1 MKRQET
7 RGSFTVSPTIFWIDV
22 SILVFGWWN
31 LKREVNIYL
40 NFFTIHGI
48 LAFISYNFWMVD
60 PAVPIHFLKCF
71 NFEQS
76 SLIKDKQSLLSGQDL
91 MEKDTIDT
99 TFFEKLISTFWVTS
113 IGTAFKSQVQLWYR
127 TPQVDFYC

>member
-1 MKRQET
+1 MKRQEI
-7 RGSFTVSPTIFWIDV
+7 RGSFTVASPMLWIDAGV
-22 SILVFGWWN
+22 LVFGWLN
-31 LKREVNIYL
+31 LDREVSIYL
-40 NFFTIHGI
+40 NFFTIHCI
-48 LAFISYNFWMVD
+48 LAFNSYNFWMVD